1 LKGFINKLSNS
12 ISISRVPAAA
22 ACPFIWLLV
31 NPPKLIPFPLKTMRC
46 AALNV
51 LRFVALKFIWK
62 RFFFQ
67 ATYTKPKQHTDTE
80 WSEVNLLD
88 VLYALNGRRT
98 SSSLDRI
105 GVGASR
111 HRSLLNSCSALLSGS
126 SARVPAHLLL
136 LGLIFVCLLS
146 LWVTPTS
153 NQDQD
158 SRRIKRDSHWKKSIR
173 YSSKYNIFL

>member
-1 LKGFINKLSNS
+1 MAEGHHHHWIG
-12 ISISRVPAAA
+12 V
-22 ACPFIWLLV
+22 
-31 NPPKLIPFPLKTMRC
+31 
-46 AALNV
+46 
-51 LRFVALKFIWK
+51 
-62 RFFFQ
+62 
-67 ATYTKPKQHTDTE
+67 
-80 WSEVNLLD
+80 
-88 VLYALNGRRT
+88 
-98 SSSLDRI
+98 

-158 SRRIKRDSHWKKSIR
+158 SRRIKRDLHWEKSIR
-173 YSSKYNIFL
+173 NRSKDNIFIKSR